1 MSLDLAPISTTIQRS
16 EAPRRRVCPVDV
28 YARIR
33 ATLPNED
40 TCADPLQTFTSA
52 AEEITAL
59 LAAVSPTAMLNR
71 VSLSVSAGVNT
82 KAKVYRG
89 LAGVFDPLTC
99 TAEVYKDAVAP
110 LVRSVVRGETACV
123 FAYGH
128 TGSGKTHTVIGYDN
142 AELGLYR
149 RAVLELTD
157 AIMYTP
163 QLQLQVRCAELYQ
176 GKVYDLLADRAEC
189 QLREDADGQV
199 HIRSATVVDEQGRVR
214 VHSLH
219 AAYARHADDVVSL
232 VQHALA
238 SRAVGNSPV
247 HAQSSRSH
255 ALIELQ
261 LVTPEVRAAREALLE
276 AEAELV
282 PAGKARDSK
291 FISISSRMYVP
302 DPDSAR
308 KGAFKSDRS
317 RVPDD
322 EHSEFEHLQQQT
334 ALLENK
340 VQQAREREQNAVT
353 EAAAFMAGLTTNL
366 LEDSDDTVRR
376 NRECGT
382 LVLVDLAGAEY
393 ATLDARP
400 PAAALDN
407 SKGVSASTSVGHRSA
422 VELSEGREINRSLLS
437 LKECLRALARDSTH
451 VPYRNAK
458 LTHLLR
464 RYLQADLARAIMIA
478 TVAPTISQA
487 PPTANTLQYAA
498 LVADLSR

>member
-1 MSLDLAPISTTIQRS
+1 MSVDLAPISTTIQPS

-40 TCADPLQTFTSA
+40 TCADPLQKFNTAAVATAPSA
-52 AEEITAL
+52 AC
-59 LAAVSPTAMLNR
+59 SPTAMLNR
-71 VSLSVSAGVNT
+71 VSLSVSAAVTT
-82 KAKVYRG
+82 KAKVYRD
-89 LAGVFDPLTC
+89 LAGVFGPTTR
-99 TAEVYKDAVAP
+99 TAEVYEAAVAP

-128 TGSGKTHTVIGYDN
+128 TGSGKTHTVIGHDN

-149 RAVLELTD
+149 HAVLELTD
-157 AIMYTP
+157 AIRTTP

-176 GKVYDLLADRAEC
+176 GKVYDLLAGRAEC

-199 HIRSATVVDEQGRVR
+199 HIRSATLMDEQGRVR

-219 AAYARHADDVVSL
+219 TAYARHADDVVSL
-232 VQHALA
+232 VQGALA

-302 DPDSAR
+302 DPDSAH
-308 KGAFKSDRS
+308 KGAFRSDRS
-317 RVPDD
+317 RVPED
-322 EHSEFEHLQQQT
+322 EHSEFERLQQQT
-334 ALLENK
+334 ALLESK
-340 VQQAREREQNAVT
+340 VQQAREREQHAVT
-353 EAAAFMAGLTTNL
+353 KAAAFMAGLTTNV
-366 LEDSDDTVRR
+366 LEDSDGTARR

-393 ATLDARP
+393 ASLDARP
-400 PAAALDN
+400 PAAARGN
-407 SKGVSASTSVGHRSA
+407 TKGASASASVGRRSA
-422 VELSEGREINRSLLS
+422 VELAEGREINSSLLS
-437 LKECLRALARDSTH
+437 LKECLRALARGSTH

-464 RYLQADLARAIMIA
+464 RYLQADPARAIMIA

-487 PPTANTLQYAA
+487 SATANTLQYAA
-498 LVADLSR
+498 LVAELSR

>member
-1 MSLDLAPISTTIQRS
+1 MI
-16 EAPRRRVCPVDV
+16 
-28 YARIR
+28 
-33 ATLPNED
+33 
-40 TCADPLQTFTSA
+40 
-52 AEEITAL
+52 
-59 LAAVSPTAMLNR
+59 
-71 VSLSVSAGVNT
+71 LSVSAGVTT

-89 LAGVFDPLTC
+89 LAGVFGPLTR
-99 TAEVYKDAVAP
+99 TAEVYNDAVAP
-110 LVRSVVRGETACV
+110 LVRCVVRGETACV

-149 RAVLELTD
+149 YAVMELTD
-157 AIMYTP
+157 AIVTTP
-163 QLQLQVRCAELYQ
+163 QLQLQIRCSELYQ
-176 GKVYDLLADRAEC
+176 GKMYDLLADRAEC

-199 HIRSATVVDEQGRVR
+199 HIRSATLMDEQGRVR
-214 VHSLH
+214 VHSLY

-232 VQHALA
+232 VQRALA

-247 HAQSSRSH
+247 HTQSSRSH

-308 KGAFKSDRS
+308 EGAFKADRS
-317 RVPDD
+317 RVPEA
-322 EHSEFEHLQQQT
+322 EHSEFERLQQQV
-334 ALLENK
+334 AFLENN
-340 VQQAREREQNAVT
+340 VQQARKREQNAVT
-353 EAAAFMAGLTTNL
+353 EAATFMAGLPANL
-366 LEDSDDTVRR
+366 PEDSGGAGRR
-376 NRECGT
+376 HRECGT

-400 PAAALDN
+400 VVAAPGNA
-407 SKGVSASTSVGHRSA
+407 KGASVSTPVGHRSA
-422 VELSEGREINRSLLS
+422 AELAEGREINSSLLS
-437 LKECLRALARDSTH
+437 LKECLRALARGSIH

-464 RYLQADLARAIMIA
+464 RYLQADPARAIMIA

-487 PPTANTLQYAA
+487 LPTANTLQYAA
-498 LVADLSR
+498 LVADTSR